1 MDSFPKYQKTEMTP
15 NTETKTADYHGLPIE
30 IKSNHPMANAA
41 SYSLKIGDAPQPEPI
56 ASPSPVAKGKNHDKF
71 PATYSP
77 NTKKD

>member
-1 MDSFPKYQKTEMTP
+1 MDSFPKYQKTETTP
-15 NTETKTADYHGLPIE
+15 HTETKTADYHGLPIE
-30 IKSNHPMANAA
+30 IKSNHPMANATN
-41 SYSLKIGDAPQPEPI
+41 YSLKIEQPQEFDPV